1 MWFWRHFGG
10 KDSFIAACCEGK
22 RTMVTCSCQCYLKVF
37 FFFFFEVV
45 WILNTWPQV
54 PFELELNLNG
64 SRCWN
69 HLSQYT
75 CVCVH
80 GARAQTGFPLLNLIE
95 KLEAANLSHV
105 YYCCPM
111 LITLFLPE
119 LSWFHLNT
127 NHPNYDSLIHRLISI
142 ISFTK
147 KLGNES
153 NFLIIL
159 LLVKYDILIH
169 WLIS

>member
-22 RTMVTCSCQCYLKVF
+22 RPMVTCSCQCYLKV

-127 NHPNYDSLIHRLISI
+127 NHLNYDSLIHRLISI
-142 ISFTK
+142 ISFTE

-159 LLVKYDILIH
+159 LLVKYGILIH